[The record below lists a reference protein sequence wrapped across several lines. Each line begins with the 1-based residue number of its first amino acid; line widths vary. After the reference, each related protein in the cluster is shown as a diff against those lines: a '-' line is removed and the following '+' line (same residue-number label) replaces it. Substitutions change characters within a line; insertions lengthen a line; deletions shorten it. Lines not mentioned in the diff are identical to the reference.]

1 MPPSEEECS
10 MISILASTAFVG
22 SLRTSQKLRPY
33 SIALFWARTGSRCD
47 ATRMIREAVGRH

>member
-10 MISILASTAFVG
+10 MIYILASIAFVG

-33 SIALFWARTGSRCD
+33 SIALCWARTGRRCD
-47 ATRMIREAVGRH
+47 VTRMIREAVGKP